1 MRKVVLGMAITLD
14 GFIGDLNDK
23 WDWMVRDDTVDNES
37 LGELLRTTDTI
48 LLGRDTYQVFV
59 SYWPNAVAWNP
70 ALPEGQKQF
79 ASWIVDVPK
88 IVFSTTLDRADW
100 NNTTLVK
107 TDVAGEI
114 NRLKQQSGK
123 NIGVAGGLRLAQS
136 LLRLGLIDEIA
147 LRVMPVAL
155 GKGKALFAG
164 LEQQLNLKLL
174 ASKTYDSG
182 ILALNYA
189 VVRQSA

>member
-14 GFIGDLNDK
+14 EFIGDLNDK